1 MGAGFFTPAK
11 LAFWQVKTWW
21 PFGIALTSWVPRDL
35 DQRAA
40 GLRTHLRNG
49 PSPSPCQPEHQVSTP

>member
-49 PSPSPCQPEHQVSTP
+49 PSPSPC